1 MQKKICF
8 FTTSGK
14 NQILNEQY
22 SIQDINILKELGYSV
37 IIASKFNEI
46 PWDCDLYFS
55 WWTSGSLLPF
65 IVSTIVR
72 KPIIVVAGG
81 NEAMLYRDSITN
93 KPKGYLATPWYKKMA
108 TRITLKFST
117 KVFIVSEFMRNDVRK
132 LGAKNPILV
141 YNSINVDQFIPK
153 DIKRTEVTTIFKI
166 DKDVVELKRGYIL
179 LQAIPLVIEKYP
191 DQIFTFIGE
200 FGNAYDDFISNC
212 EELGISSNIR
222 FTNKIPNEE
231 VVNWMQKSK
240 LYVQISDTETF
251 GVGIAEALS
260 CETHVVVSKRGAISE
275 VVGDLGIY
283 VDQNNPLDVAK
294 GIIKV
299 LDLTDKDREIIGSN
313 LRNRMLLLFP
323 FKKRKKEIKEIIES
337 II

>member
-14 NQILNEQY
+14 NQIINEQY

-179 LQAIPLVIEKYP
+179 LQAIPLVIDKYP

-200 FGNAYDDFISNC
+200 FGNAYDDFISKC